1 MEEEAQKKH
10 FIIVTLA
17 VQSHVNPTLEF
28 ANRLLEAGAHVTLV
42 TSVSGKRYAE
52 RRKLPEGLGIATF
65 SDSNDDGYRISDGDL
80 LDYWS
85 NFQKNG
91 SKVIGEV
98 YEQARD
104 EGKPVTCLVYAL
116 RLPWVAQVAREY
128 HVPSAVL
135 WIQPALVF
143 DVYYY
148 YFRGYGDVIK
158 EFENNPSWSI
168 KLPNLS
174 STLRKCDLPS
184 YLLPSSPL
192 PKTAFVN
199 VMFLKHIEELE
210 KEERPTILVN
220 TFEALEVD
228 ALKAVE
234 RFTLIPVGPLLPLRS
249 LEGRDTLDDKLS
261 SAEDLRDEDYMKWLD
276 SQEESEVIYVSFG
289 SIFVLSGAQQQE
301 LARALLQTNRPFLWV
316 IREKAD
322 ELSCL
327 EELKQLGKI
336 VPWCSQVEVLSH
348 PSVGCFVTHC
358 GWNSTLESITAGVP
372 MVAFPQWTD
381 QMTNAKLVEDLWKI
395 GVRVEKH
402 EEEGLVNADEINR
415 CLEVVMK
422 SEEMRE
428 NAENLMKLAVQAV
441 KQGGSSYQNMKDFIN
456 HVDTNSYLR

>member
-1 MEEEAQKKH
+1 MEEAQKKH

-17 VQSHVNPTLEF
+17 VQSHVNPALEF
-28 ANRLLEAGAHVTLV
+28 ANRLLRAGAHVTLV
-42 TSVSGKRYAE
+42 TTVSGKRYAE

-65 SDSNDDGYRISDGDL
+65 SDGNDDGYRRNDGDL
-80 LDYWS
+80 MDYLS
-85 NFQKNG
+85 NFQKG
-91 SKVIGEV
+91 GTKVIGEV
-98 YEQARD
+98 YEKARD
-104 EGKPVTCLVYAL
+104 EGKPVTCLVYTML
-116 RLPWVAQVAREY
+116 LTWVAEAAREY
-128 HVPSAVL
+128 HMPSAVL
-135 WIQPALVF
+135 WIQPALIF

-148 YFRGYGDVIK
+148 YFRGFGDVIR
-158 EFENNPSWSI
+158 ECENNPSWSLN
-168 KLPNLS
+168 LPNLPF
-174 STLRKCDLPS
+174 TLKKRDLPS
-184 YLLPSSPL
+184 FLLPSSPL
-192 PKTAFVN
+192 PYASVN
-199 VMFLKHIEELE
+199 DMFLKHIEELE

-336 VPWCSQVEVLSH
+336 IPWCSQVEVLSH

-381 QMTNAKLVEDLWKI
+381 QMTNAKLVEDIWKI
-395 GVRVEKH
+395 GVRMEKC
-402 EEEGLVNADEINR
+402 EEEGLVKVEEISR

-428 NAENLMKLAVQAV
+428 NAKNLMKLAVQAV

-456 HVDTNSYLR
+456 HDNTNSCLR